1 VSIEGQTNAHIGSY
15 LLGEEIGRGGMGVV
29 YRATH
34 VHLGREVALKLLA
47 PQFSGNDEFRARFLR
62 ESRLAASLDH
72 PNVITVY
79 DAGDFNGTLYIAMRC
94 VEGVDL
100 AQLLRAKGPLEPP
113 TVVSLLDQVAAAL
126 DAAHEHGL
134 VHRDVKPANVMI
146 ALGRCYL
153 TDFGLTK
160 QAAATTPSVALTRAG
175 SFLGTLHY
183 AAPEQIEGRE
193 VTAQTDVYALG
204 CVLHECLTGT
214 PPFVKD
220 SEAALLYAHL
230 NEPPPPPS
238 ELRPDLPGAIDDVV
252 AKALAKSP
260 DGRHRTCAELM
271 SAARAALAQESGPT
285 VIARPAPPTVASAAP
300 TVRAEPPT
308 AAAEPTVPRAPKQ
321 ADRRALP
328 AEVAPA
334 ARARE
339 SGRPG
344 ARRRLILLAVGAAI
358 VAAAVVG
365 VVVAGGS
372 SSRKPMVASGGG
384 SGTHNPQSTS
394 GGQLPSDA
402 ILVGNSPDGFAND
415 KPTSGDQNA
424 GTIWTANAGDGTITA
439 IDTKSQRAKLLAR
452 YTSDSPNSAAPLVY
466 WHQALW
472 VGDGQGVQ
480 ELDASTGAK
489 IGAPINVS
497 GRPYAMVVAPNNNS
511 GDLWVTNYND
521 TIVRLNPGA
530 GSSPPTVAQTITGLG
545 SGAKR
550 MAQHKTVLWVAN
562 PDTGTVTTLDA
573 STGTIRGKIHVGGDP
588 VALNFSNREL
598 WVVDY
603 SRDWVTRWRVDPAS
617 PARLRRIPGVI
628 PVGRGPK
635 RLSSGGGA
643 VWVANS
649 HDGTITKINGRTGQS
664 SNLTVGGY
672 PDAIAVA
679 NQFVLVALWSQPT
692 VPEHAPFPPGGVVLL
707 P

>member
-1 VSIEGQTNAHIGSY
+1 
-15 LLGEEIGRGGMGVV
+15 MGVV

-94 VEGVDL
+94 VEGIDL
-100 AQLLRAKGPLEPP
+100 AQLLREEGPLEPLRAI
-113 TVVSLLDQVAAAL
+113 SLLDQVAAAL

-146 ALGRCYL
+146 ASGRCYL

-160 QAAATTPSVALTRAG
+160 QAAATTASLALTRTG

-204 CVLHECLTGT
+204 CVLHESLTGA

-220 SEAALLYAHL
+220 SEVALLYAHL
-230 NEPPPPPS
+230 SEPPPPPS

-260 DGRHRTCAELM
+260 DGRYRTCAELM
-271 SAARAALAQESGPT
+271 SAARAALTQEGGPT
-285 VIARPAPPTVASAAP
+285 VAARPAPPTVASAAP
-300 TVRAEPPT
+300 TVPAEPPT
-308 AAAEPTVPRAPKQ
+308 VAAEPTAPRAPKQ
-321 ADRRALP
+321 ADTRGLP
-328 AEVAPA
+328 AEVAPG
-334 ARARE
+334 ARAGEPR
-339 SGRPG
+339 RPG
-344 ARRRLILLAVGAAI
+344 SRRRVILLAVGAAI

-365 VVVAGGS
+365 VVVAN
-372 SSRKPMVASGGG
+372 GGG
-384 SGTHNPQSTS
+384 AGKHNPQSTS

-415 KPTSGDQNA
+415 KATSGDQNA
-424 GTIWTANAGDGTITA
+424 GTTWTANAGDGTVTA
-439 IDTKSQRAKLLAR
+439 IDMKSKRAKLLAR
-452 YTSDSPNSAAPLVY
+452 YTSGSPNSAAPLVY

-472 VGDGQGVQ
+472 VGDSQGVQ

-497 GRPYAMVVAPNNNS
+497 GQPYSMSVAPNNKS

-521 TIVRLNPGA
+521 TIVRISPGA

-573 STGTIRGKIHVGGDP
+573 STGTIRGKINVGGDP
-588 VALNFSNREL
+588 VAINFSNGEL
-598 WVVDY
+598 WVVDH
-603 SRDWVTRWRVDPAS
+603 SRDWVTRWRVDPVS
-617 PARLRRIPGVI
+617 PARLTRVSGVI
-628 PVGRGPK
+628 RVGRGPK

-649 HDGTITKINGRTGQS
+649 LDGTVTKINGRTGQP
-664 SNLTVGGY
+664 SNITVGGH
-672 PDAIAVA
+672 PDAITMA

-692 VPEHAPFPPGGVVLL
+692 IPEHAPFPHGGVVQL